1 MRMITP
7 SSGAPPRSRSAVIEE
22 EGGGGGGG
30 VGCSNRSAFF
40 RYCFDLETAA
50 KDFLEVSFL
59 VLRSTNLGPTP
70 IAFMVPQMWAVDAN
84 AIS

>member
-1 MRMITP
+1 MHLLDRALQ
-7 SSGAPPRSRSAVIEE
+7 SSRGREE
-22 EGGGGGGG
+22 EEEGG
-30 VGCSNRSAFF
+30 VGCSNRSAFL
-40 RYCFDLETAA
+40 RYCFDLEIAA